1 MEQKSF
7 VCMYGGRGG
16 GGVKWVGGW
25 MVGMRRLDY

>member
-7 VCMYGGRGG
+7 VCMYGGRG